1 MILEIEKK
9 FDDLSEDVKNE
20 AESFL
25 DYLLIKSGINS
36 KIQNRKPGFMKDK
49 IFISEDFDEPLEEF
63 REY

>member
-1 MILEIEKK
+1 MIVAIEKK
-9 FDDLSEDVKNE
+9 YEFLSEEDKNE

-36 KIQNRKPGFMKDK
+36 KMQNRKPGFMKDK
-49 IFISEDFDEPLEEF
+49 ILISEDFDEPLEEF